1 VAASGIP
8 FDLEDTVRLIRLNDV
23 SLEFDGRPVLREAF
37 LKLRAGDRIGLIGKN
52 GTGKTSFLELIL
64 GRSQPTSGTIDV
76 TLGTTIGYFSQ
87 FSELDGDRSIRDI
100 LSDHFAAVHETQARL
115 DTIGEQLGDPGLD
128 ADSMTA
134 LLGEQGELFER
145 MDAIDGWS
153 YENTIDTVLTSLG
166 FDESLRGLPVD
177 RLSGGW
183 RNRAALARI
192 LVQSPDVLLL
202 DEPTN
207 FLDLDGVRWI
217 ENWLGRYLGA
227 VLVVSHDRQFLDGV
241 VTRIVEIENYRLQE
255 YEGDYS
261 AYVHA
266 KQSRLKMLE
275 RQFAHEEELL
285 AYEQAAS
292 AARREA
298 ARNPRPSDPSGAV
311 ARRLADIKKRQAPR
325 PIDQIITDIYG
336 GLRVSN
342 DLLEVVKLSKSFDG
356 HPLFDDLTFSLHRG
370 DRVAVL
376 GSNGSGKSTLLDV
389 LTGDTE
395 ADAGQVRWAKGV
407 RFVSYNRVYA
417 ELDLTDTVGHAVNA
431 YPDSLAFSATR
442 KSVGRFLAML
452 QFSDADLQQKIGTL
466 SGGQRARVAIAQCL
480 LSGAAV
486 IVLDEPTNHLDITST
501 QVMERA
507 LTHFPGAVLVVSHDR
522 FFVDKLAD
530 RLLIFDGTPQVT
542 ERAASGAL

>member
-1 VAASGIP
+1 VS
-8 FDLEDTVRLIRLNDV
+8 LIRLNDV
-23 SLEFDGRPVLREAF
+23 SIEFDGRTVLREAF
-37 LKLRAGDRIGLIGKN
+37 LKLRGGDRVGLIGKN
-52 GTGKTSFLELIL
+52 GTGKTTFLELVL
-64 GRSQPTSGTIDV
+64 GRIEPTAGSVDV

-87 FSELDGDRSIRDI
+87 FSELDGDRSIRSI
-100 LSDHFAAVHETQARL
+100 LGDHFAAVHETQARL
-115 DTIGEQLGDPGLD
+115 DAIGEQLAQPMDD
-128 ADSMTA
+128 ERMTA
-134 LLGEQGELFER
+134 LLTEQGELFER

-153 YENTIDTVLTSLG
+153 FENTIDTVLTSLG
-166 FDESLRGLPVD
+166 FDESRRELPVD

-183 RNRAALARI
+183 RNRAALAQI
-192 LVQSPDVLLL
+192 LVQAPDVLLL

-207 FLDLDGVRWI
+207 FLDLDGVRWV
-217 ENWLGRYLGA
+217 ETWLGRYQGA

-241 VTRIVEIENYRLQE
+241 VTRIVEIENHRLQE

-266 KQSRLKMLE
+266 KQSRLRMLE

-298 ARNPRPSDPSGAV
+298 ARNRSDDSFV
-311 ARRLADIKKRQAPR
+311 ARRLADIKKKQAPR
-325 PIDQIITDIYG
+325 PIDQIITDIYS

-342 DLLEVVKLSKSFDG
+342 DLLEVVRLSKGFGG
-356 HPLFDDLTFSLHRG
+356 HPLFTDVTFSLHRG
-370 DRVAVL
+370 DRVAVV
-376 GSNGSGKSTLLDV
+376 GSNGSGKSTLLEV
-389 LTGDTE
+389 LTGETE
-395 ADAGQVRWAKGV
+395 ADSGQVRWAKGA
-407 RFVSYNRVYA
+407 RFVSYNHVYA

-431 YPDSLAFSATR
+431 YPDSLAFSATK

-452 QFSDADLQQKIGTL
+452 QFSEAELKQKIGTL

-530 RLLIFDGTPQVT
+530 RLLVFDGTPTVT
-542 ERAASGAL
+542 LRPASGAL

>member
-1 VAASGIP
+1 MS
-8 FDLEDTVRLIRLNDV
+8 LIRLNDV
-23 SLEFDGRPVLREAF
+23 SIEFDGRPVVREAF

-64 GRSQPTSGTIDV
+64 GRLQPSSGTVDV

-87 FSELDGDRSIRDI
+87 FSELDGERSIREI
-100 LSDHFAAVHETQARL
+100 LSEHFAAVHETQGRL
-115 DTIGEQLGDPGLD
+115 DAIGEQLAHPMSDD
-128 ADSMTA
+128 AMTE
-134 LLGEQGELFER
+134 LLVEQGQLFER

-166 FDESLRGLPVD
+166 FDESRRDLPVD

-183 RNRAALARI
+183 RNRAALAKMLI
-192 LVQSPDVLLL
+192 QSPDVLLL

-217 ENWLGRYLGA
+217 ENWLARYLGA

-298 ARNPRPSDPSGAV
+298 ARNPSNAV

-342 DLLEVVKLSKSFDG
+342 DLLEVVKLTKGFG
-356 HPLFDDLTFSLHRG
+356 EGAPPLFSDLTFSLHRG

-389 LTGDTE
+389 LTGETD

-417 ELDLTDTVGHAVNA
+417 SLDLADSVGHAVNA
-431 YPDSLAFSATR
+431 YPDSLAFSATK

-452 QFSDADLQQKIGTL
+452 QFSEADLQQKIGNL

-530 RLLIFDGTPQVT
+530 RLLIFDGTPHVV

>member
-1 VAASGIP
+1 MS
-8 FDLEDTVRLIRLNDV
+8 LIRLNDV
-23 SLEFDGRPVLREAF
+23 GIEFEGRTVLREAF
-37 LKLRAGDRIGLIGKN
+37 LKLKAGDRVGLIGKN
-52 GTGKTSFLELIL
+52 GTGKSTLLELVL
-64 GRSQPTSGTIDV
+64 GRREPTTGTVDV
-76 TLGTTIGYFSQ
+76 TLGTTVGYFSQ
-87 FSELDGDRSIRDI
+87 FSELDGEQSIREI
-100 LSDHFAAVHETQARL
+100 LSGHFAAVHETQARL
-115 DTIGEQLGDPGLD
+115 DAIGEQLAEP
-128 ADSMTA
+128 MTA
-134 LLGEQGELFER
+134 EAMDALLTEQAELFER
-145 MDAIDGWS
+145 MEALDGWT
-153 YENTIDTVLTSLG
+153 YENAIDTVLTSLG
-166 FDESLRGLPVD
+166 FDDERRELPVD

-192 LVQSPDVLLL
+192 LIEAPDVLLL

-217 ENWLGRYLGA
+217 ETWLGRYAGA
-227 VLVVSHDRQFLDGV
+227 VLVVSHDRQFLDQV
-241 VTRIVEIENYRLQE
+241 VDRIVEIENHRLQE
-255 YEGDYS
+255 YDGDYS

-275 RQFAHEEELL
+275 KQFAHEEELL

-298 ARNPRPSDPSGAV
+298 ARNPNAL

-342 DLLEVVKLSKSFDG
+342 DLLEVVRLGKGFG
-356 HPLFDDLTFSLHRG
+356 GTPLFENLSFSLHRG
-370 DRVAVL
+370 DRIAVL
-376 GSNGSGKSTLLDV
+376 GANGSGKSTLLDV
-389 LTGDTE
+389 LTGETE
-395 ADAGQVRWAKGV
+395 ADSGQIRWAKGV
-407 RFVSYNRVYA
+407 RYVSYNRVFA

-431 YPDSLAFSATR
+431 YPDSLAFSATK
-442 KSVGRFLAML
+442 KSVARFLAML
-452 QFSDADLQQKIGTL
+452 QFSDADLQQRIGNL

-486 IVLDEPTNHLDITST
+486 IILDEPTNHLDITST

-530 RLLIFDGTPQVT
+530 RLLVFDGTPTVV
-542 ERAASGAL
+542 ERAATGAL

>member
-1 VAASGIP
+1 MS
-8 FDLEDTVRLIRLNDV
+8 LIRLNDV
-23 SLEFDGRPVLREAF
+23 SIEFDGKPVLREAF
-37 LKLRAGDRIGLIGKN
+37 LKLRQGDRIGLIGKN
-52 GTGKTSFLELIL
+52 GTGKTSFLEIVL
-64 GRSQPTSGTIDV
+64 GRREPSGGTVSV

-87 FSELDGDRSIRDI
+87 FSELDGEQSVQQT
-100 LSDHFAAVHETQARL
+100 LSGHFAAVHETQARL
-115 DTIGEQLGDPGLD
+115 DEIGGQLAEPMTD
-128 ADSMTA
+128 AAMTR
-134 LLGEQGELFER
+134 LLAEQGELFER
-145 MDAIDGWS
+145 MDAVGGWT

-166 FDESLRGLPVD
+166 FDQERRRLPVG

-183 RNRAALARI
+183 RNRAALALI
-192 LVQSPDVLLL
+192 LVQAPDVLLL

-217 ENWLGRYLGA
+217 EGWLGGFPGA

-241 VTRIVEIENYRLQE
+241 VTRIVEIENLRLQD
-255 YEGDYS
+255 YEGNYS

-292 AARREA
+292 TARREA
-298 ARNPRPSDPSGAV
+298 ARNPSNAV
-311 ARRLADIKKRQAPR
+311 TRRLADIKKRQAPR
-325 PIDQIITDIYG
+325 PIDQIITGIYD

-342 DLLEVVKLSKSFDG
+342 DLLTVTGLAKGFNGTPLFEGLSFD
-356 HPLFDDLTFSLHRG
+356 LQRG

-389 LTGDTE
+389 LTGETQ
-395 ADAGQVRWAKGV
+395 ADAGTVRWAKGA
-407 RFVSYNRVYA
+407 RFISYNQVFA
-417 ELDLTDTVGHAVNA
+417 ELDLTDSVGHAVNA
-431 YPDSLAFSATR
+431 YPDSLALTATK
-442 KSVGRFLAML
+442 KSVNRFLAML
-452 QFSDADLQQKIGTL
+452 QFSEADLQQKIGTL

-486 IVLDEPTNHLDITST
+486 IILDEPTNHLDITST

-507 LTHFPGAVLVVSHDR
+507 LTHFPGAVMVVSHDR

-530 RLLIFDGTPQVT
+530 RLLVFDGSPQVIET
-542 ERAASGAL
+542 PATGAL

>member
-1 VAASGIP
+1 MS
-8 FDLEDTVRLIRLNDV
+8 LIRLNDV
-23 SLEFDGRPVLREAF
+23 HLEFEGRPVLKEAF
-37 LKLRAGDRIGLIGKN
+37 LKLRQGDRVGLIGKN
-52 GTGKTSFLELIL
+52 GTGKTSFLELVL
-64 GRSQPTSGTIDV
+64 GRREPTSGTVDV
-76 TLGTTIGYFSQ
+76 TLGTTVGYFSQ
-87 FSELDGDRSIRDI
+87 FSELDGDRSVQQV
-100 LSDHFAAVHETQARL
+100 LSDLFADVHDTQARL
-115 DTIGEQLGDPGLD
+115 DEIGHRLAEPMDATELD
-128 ADSMTA
+128 R
-134 LLGEQGELFER
+134 LLAEQGELFER
-145 MDAIDGWS
+145 MDHIGGWT
-153 YENTIDTVLTSLG
+153 YETTIDTVLTRLG
-166 FDESLRGLPVD
+166 FDEERRHLPVD

-207 FLDLDGVRWI
+207 FLDLDGVKWI
-217 ENWLGRYLGA
+217 EGWLGGFA
-227 VLVVSHDRQFLDGV
+227 GGVLVVSHDRQFLDGV
-241 VTRIVEIENYRLQE
+241 VDRIVEIENYRLQE
-255 YEGDYS
+255 YEGNYS

-292 AARREA
+292 TARREA
-298 ARNPRPSDPSGAV
+298 ARNPSNAV

-325 PIDQIITDIYG
+325 PIDQIITSIYD
-336 GLRVSN
+336 GLKVSN
-342 DLLEVVKLSKSFDG
+342 DLLTVTGLAKGFGAE
-356 HPLFDDLTFSLHRG
+356 PLFDGVSFDLQRG
-370 DRVAVL
+370 DRVAVV

-389 LTGDTE
+389 LTGVAE
-395 ADAGQVRWAKGV
+395 PDAGTVRWAKGA
-407 RFVSYNRVYA
+407 RFVSYNQVVA
-417 ELDLTDTVGHAVNA
+417 ELDLADTVGHAVNA
-431 YPDSLAFSATR
+431 YPDSLAFSATK
-442 KSVGRFLAML
+442 KSVARFLAML

-507 LTHFPGAVLVVSHDR
+507 LTHFPGAVVVVSHDR

-530 RLLIFDGTPQVT
+530 RLLVFEGGGRVV
-542 ERAASGAL
+542 ERPATGAL

>member
-1 VAASGIP
+1 MS
-8 FDLEDTVRLIRLNDV
+8 LIRLNDV
-23 SLEFDGRPVLREAF
+23 RVEFDGRPVLREAY
-37 LKLRAGDRIGLIGKN
+37 LKLRRGDRVGLIGKN
-52 GTGKTSFLELIL
+52 GTGKTTFLELVL
-64 GRSQPTSGTIDV
+64 GRREPAAGVVDV

-87 FSELDGDRSIRDI
+87 FSELDGEQSTWQT
-100 LSDHFAAVHETQARL
+100 LSGHFARVHETQARL
-115 DTIGEQLGDPGLD
+115 DEIGAQLAAPGDD
-128 ADSMTA
+128 AEMTR
-134 LLGEQGELFER
+134 LLTEQGELFER
-145 MDAIDGWS
+145 MDAIGGWT

-166 FDESLRGLPVD
+166 FDEERRHLPVE

-183 RNRAALARI
+183 RNRAALALI
-192 LVQSPDVLLL
+192 LVQAPDVLLL

-207 FLDLDGVRWI
+207 FLDLDGVRWV
-217 ENWLGRYLGA
+217 EGWLSSFAGA

-241 VTRIVEIENYRLQE
+241 VTRIVEIENNRLQE
-255 YEGDYS
+255 YDGNYS

-285 AYEQAAS
+285 AYEQEAS
-292 AARREA
+292 TARREA
-298 ARNPRPSDPSGAV
+298 ARNPSNAI
-311 ARRLADIKKRQAPR
+311 ARRMADIKRRQAPR
-325 PIDQIITDIYG
+325 PIDQIITGIYE

-342 DLLEVVKLSKSFDG
+342 DLLTVTGLTKGFGGTLLFENLSFD
-356 HPLFDDLTFSLHRG
+356 LHRG
-370 DRVAVL
+370 DRIAIL

-389 LTGDTE
+389 LTGE
-395 ADAGQVRWAKGV
+395 APADAGTVRWAKGV
-407 RFVSYNRVYA
+407 RFASYNRVYA
-417 ELDLTDTVGHAVNA
+417 ELDLNDTVGHAVNA
-431 YPDSLAFSATR
+431 YPDSLAFAATK

-452 QFSDADLQQKIGTL
+452 QFSEAELQQRIGTL

-507 LTHFPGAVLVVSHDR
+507 LTHFPGAVVVVSHDR

-530 RLLIFDGTPQVT
+530 RLLVFEGSARVRETT
-542 ERAASGAL
+542 ATGAL

>member
-1 VAASGIP
+1 MS
-8 FDLEDTVRLIRLNDV
+8 LIRLNDV
-23 SLEFDGRPVLREAF
+23 SIEFDGRPVLKEAF
-37 LKLRAGDRIGLIGKN
+37 LKLKQGDRVGLIGKN
-52 GTGKTSFLELIL
+52 GTGKTSLLEVVL
-64 GRSQPTSGTIDV
+64 GRSEPSGGTRDV

-87 FSELDGDRSIRDI
+87 FSELDGEQSIQQI
-100 LSDHFAAVHETQARL
+100 LSGHFEQVHETQARL
-115 DTIGEQLGDPGLD
+115 DEIGMALAEPMADD
-128 ADSMTA
+128 AMTR
-134 LLGEQGELFER
+134 LLTEQGELFER
-145 MDAIDGWS
+145 MDHIGGWT
-153 YENTIDTVLTSLG
+153 YETTIDTVLTRLG
-166 FDESLRGLPVD
+166 FDEERRALSVG

-183 RNRAALARI
+183 RNRAALAQI

-207 FLDLDGVRWI
+207 FLDLDGVKWI
-217 ENWLGRYLGA
+217 ENWLSGFAGA

-241 VTRIVEIENYRLQE
+241 VTRIIELENYRLQE

-275 RQFAHEEELL
+275 KQFAHEEELL

-298 ARNPRPSDPSGAV
+298 ARNPSNAV

-325 PIDQIITDIYG
+325 PIDQIITGIYE

-342 DLLEVVKLSKSFDG
+342 DLLTVTGLTKSFG
-356 HPLFDDLTFSLHRG
+356 GAPLFEGLSFDVRRG

-376 GSNGSGKSTLLDV
+376 GANGSGKSTLLDV
-389 LTGDTE
+389 LTGETE
-395 ADAGQVRWAKGV
+395 ADFGTVRWAKGA
-407 RFVSYNRVYA
+407 RYVSYNRVYA
-417 ELDLTDTVGHAVNA
+417 ELDLEDTVGHAVNA
-431 YPDSLAFSATR
+431 YPDSLAFTATK

-452 QFSDADLQQKIGTL
+452 QFSEADLKQKIGTL

-507 LTHFPGAVLVVSHDR
+507 LTHFPGAVIVVSHDR

-530 RLLIFDGTPQVT
+530 RLLVFDGTPDVLET
-542 ERAASGAL
+542 AATGAL

>member
-1 VAASGIP
+1 
-8 FDLEDTVRLIRLNDV
+8 
-23 SLEFDGRPVLREAF
+23 
-37 LKLRAGDRIGLIGKN
+37 
-52 GTGKTSFLELIL
+52 
-64 GRSQPTSGTIDV
+64 
-76 TLGTTIGYFSQ
+76 
-87 FSELDGDRSIRDI
+87 
-100 LSDHFAAVHETQARL
+100 
-115 DTIGEQLGDPGLD
+115 
-128 ADSMTA
+128 M
-134 LLGEQGELFER
+134 
-145 MDAIDGWS
+145 
-153 YENTIDTVLTSLG
+153 LTSLG
-166 FDESLRGLPVD
+166 FDEERRHLPVD

-183 RNRAALARI
+183 RNRAALAMI
-192 LVQSPDVLLL
+192 LVQAPDVLLL

-217 ENWLGRYLGA
+217 EGWLGGFAGA

-241 VTRIVEIENYRLQE
+241 VDRIVEIENYRLQE
-255 YEGDYS
+255 YEGNYS

-298 ARNPRPSDPSGAV
+298 ARNPSNAV

-325 PIDQIITDIYG
+325 PIDQIITGIYD
-336 GLRVSN
+336 GLRVST
-342 DLLEVVKLSKSFDG
+342 DLLTVTGLTKGFNGTPLFEGLSFD
-356 HPLFDDLTFSLHRG
+356 LQRG

-395 ADAGQVRWAKGV
+395 ADAGTVRWAKGV
-407 RFVSYNRVYA
+407 RFVSYNRVYGS
-417 ELDLTDTVGHAVNA
+417 LDLDDTVGHAVNA
-431 YPDSLAFSATR
+431 YPDSLAFSATK
-442 KSVGRFLAML
+442 KSVNRFLAML
-452 QFSDADLQQKIGTL
+452 QFSEADLQQKISTL

-507 LTHFPGAVLVVSHDR
+507 LTHFPGAVVVVSHDR

-530 RLLIFDGTPQVT
+530 RLLVFDGTPRVRET
-542 ERAASGAL
+542 AATGAL

>member
-1 VAASGIP
+1 MS
-8 FDLEDTVRLIRLNDV
+8 LIRLNDV
-23 SLEFDGRPVLREAF
+23 SVTFDGRPVLREAF
-37 LKLRAGDRIGLIGKN
+37 LKLRAGDRVGLIGKN
-52 GTGKTSFLELIL
+52 GTGKTTFLELML
-64 GRSQPTSGTIDV
+64 GRIEPTSGTVDV
-76 TLGTTIGYFSQ
+76 TRGTTIGYFSQ
-87 FSELDGDRSIRDI
+87 FSELDGE
-100 LSDHFAAVHETQARL
+100 LSTWQTLSAHFAPVHETQARL
-115 DTIGEQLGDPGLD
+115 DAIGELLAHPLD
-128 ADSMTA
+128 VDAMSA
-134 LLGEQGELFER
+134 LLTEQGELFER

-153 YENTIDTVLTSLG
+153 FENTIDTVLTSLG
-166 FDESLRGLPVD
+166 FDEKRRHLPVE

-183 RNRAALARI
+183 RNRAALAQI
-192 LVQSPDVLLL
+192 LVQHPDVLLL

-217 ENWLGRYLGA
+217 ETWLSRYTGA

-255 YEGDYS
+255 YDGDYS

-275 RQFAHEEELL
+275 KQFAHEEELL

-298 ARNPRPSDPSGAV
+298 ARNPSNAI

-342 DLLEVVKLSKSFDG
+342 DLLEVVSLAKGFGAD
-356 HPLFDDLTFSLHRG
+356 PLFDGLSFSLHRG

-376 GSNGSGKSTLLDV
+376 GANGSGKSTLLDV

-417 ELDLTDTVGHAVNA
+417 ELDLGDTVGHAVNA
-431 YPDSLAFSATR
+431 YPDSLAFTATK
-442 KSVGRFLAML
+442 KSVGRFLALL
-452 QFSDADLQQKIGTL
+452 QFSESDLQQRIGTL

-507 LTHFPGAVLVVSHDR
+507 LTHFPGAVVVVSHDR

-530 RLLIFDGTPQVT
+530 RLLIFDGTPHVIEQ
-542 ERAASGAL
+542 AATGAL

>member
-1 VAASGIP
+1 MS
-8 FDLEDTVRLIRLNDV
+8 LIRLNDV
-23 SLEFDGRPVLREAF
+23 SKEYDGRLVLREAF
-37 LKLRAGDRIGLIGKN
+37 LKLRRGDRVGLIGKN
-52 GTGKTSFLELIL
+52 GTGKSTLLELIL
-64 GRSQPTSGTIDV
+64 QRQEPTGGTVDV

-87 FSELDGDRSIRDI
+87 FSELDGDQSIAEI
-100 LSDHFAAVHETQARL
+100 LSGHFADVHRTQARL
-115 DTIGEQLGDPGLD
+115 DEIGMLFADPMSD
-128 ADSMTA
+128 DEMTV
-134 LLGEQGELFER
+134 LLAEQGELLER
-145 MDAIDGWS
+145 MDHLGAWS
-153 YENTIDTVLTSLG
+153 YENTIDTVLTRLG
-166 FDESLRGLPVD
+166 FDVDRRALPVG

-183 RNRAALARI
+183 RNRAALAQI
-192 LVQSPDVLLL
+192 LIQQPDVLLL

-207 FLDLDGVRWI
+207 FLDLDGVKWI
-217 ENWLGRYLGA
+217 ESWLANFTGA

-241 VTRIVEIENYRLQE
+241 VTRIVEIENNRLQ
-255 YEGDYS
+255 DYDGNYS
-261 AYVHA
+261 DYVQA

-275 RQFAHEEELL
+275 KQFAHEEELL

-298 ARNPRPSDPSGAV
+298 ARNPSNAI
-311 ARRLADIKKRQAPR
+311 ARRLADIKKKQAPR
-325 PIDQIITDIYG
+325 PIDQIITGIYE

-342 DLLEVVKLSKSFDG
+342 DLLTVEGLAKGFDG
-356 HPLFDDLTFSLHRG
+356 SPLFEGLTFSLHRG

-389 LTGDTE
+389 LTGET
-395 ADAGQVRWAKGV
+395 APDAGSVRWAKGA
-407 RFVSYNRVYA
+407 RFISYNQVFA
-417 ELDLTDTVGHAVNA
+417 ALDLTDTVGHAVNA
-431 YPDSLAFSATR
+431 YPDSLAFSATK

-452 QFSDADLQQKIGTL
+452 QFSEDDLRQKIGTL

-507 LTHFPGAVLVVSHDR
+507 LAHFPGAVVVVSHDR

-530 RLLIFDGTPQVT
+530 RLLIFDGTLTVRET
-542 ERAASGAL
+542 AATGAL

>member
-1 VAASGIP
+1 MS
-8 FDLEDTVRLIRLNDV
+8 LIRLNDV
-23 SLEFDGRPVLREAF
+23 SIDLEGRQVLKEVY
-37 LKLRAGDRIGLIGKN
+37 LKLRRGDRIGLIGKN
-52 GTGKTSFLELIL
+52 GVGKSTLLELVL
-64 GRSQPTSGTIDV
+64 GRREPTGGTVDM
-76 TLGTTIGYFSQ
+76 TQGTTVGYFSQ
-87 FSELDGDRSIRDI
+87 FSELDGERSVHEI
-100 LSDHFAAVHETQARL
+100 LSAEFADVHDTQARI
-115 DTIGEQLGDPGLD
+115 DEIGMLLAEPMPD
-128 ADSMTA
+128 AEMNR
-134 LLGEQGELFER
+134 LLAEQGELLER
-145 MDAIDGWS
+145 MDAIDGWT
-153 YENTIDTVLTSLG
+153 YETTIDTVLTRLG
-166 FDESLRGLPVD
+166 FDDERRALPVD

-183 RNRAALARI
+183 RNRAALALL
-192 LVQSPDVLLL
+192 LVRAPDVLLL

-207 FLDLDGVRWI
+207 FLDLDGVKWV
-217 ENWLGRYLGA
+217 ENWLAGFGGA

-241 VTRIVEIENYRLQE
+241 VTRIIEIENYRLQE

-266 KQSRLKMLE
+266 KQSRLRMLE

-285 AYEQAAS
+285 AYEQDAA

-298 ARNPRPSDPSGAV
+298 ARNPSNAV
-311 ARRLADIKKRQAPR
+311 ARRLADIKKKQAPR
-325 PIDQIITDIYG
+325 PIDQIITSIYD

-342 DLLEVVKLSKSFDG
+342 DLLTVTRLTKGYGGE
-356 HPLFDDLTFSLHRG
+356 PLFEDVTFDLQRG

-389 LTGDTE
+389 VTGETE
-395 ADAGQVRWAKGV
+395 PDSGQVRWAKGAG
-407 RFVSYNRVYA
+407 FVSYNRVYA

-431 YPDSLAFSATR
+431 YPDSLAFSATK
-442 KSVGRFLAML
+442 KSVNRFLAML
-452 QFSDADLQQKIGTL
+452 QFSESDLQQKIGTL

-530 RLLIFDGTPQVT
+530 RLLVFEGAGRVVEQPAT
-542 ERAASGAL
+542 GAL

>member
-1 VAASGIP
+1 M
-8 FDLEDTVRLIRLNDV
+8 
-23 SLEFDGRPVLREAF
+23 EFDGRPVIREAF
-37 LKLRAGDRIGLIGKN
+37 LKLRAGDRVGLIGKN
-52 GTGKTSFLELIL
+52 GTGKTTFLELML
-64 GRSQPTSGTIDV
+64 GRLQPTTGTVDV
-76 TLGTTIGYFSQ
+76 TLGTTVGYFSQ
-87 FSELDGDRSIRDI
+87 FSELDGE
-100 LSDHFAAVHETQARL
+100 LSTWQTLSAHFAAVHETQARL
-115 DTIGEQLGDPGLD
+115 DAIGELLAHPLD
-128 ADSMTA
+128 HDAMTA
-134 LLGEQGELFER
+134 LLTEQGELFER

-153 YENTIDTVLTSLG
+153 YENAIDTVLTSLG
-166 FDESLRGLPVD
+166 FDEERRHLPVD

-183 RNRAALARI
+183 RNRAALAQI
-192 LVQSPDVLLL
+192 LIQHPDVLLL

-217 ENWLGRYLGA
+217 ENWLARYTGA

-255 YEGDYS
+255 YDGDYS

-298 ARNPRPSDPSGAV
+298 ARNPANAI

-325 PIDQIITDIYG
+325 PIDQIITDVYG

-342 DLLEVVKLSKSFDG
+342 DLLEVIGLTKSFGGTPLFEKLS
-356 HPLFDDLTFSLHRG
+356 FSLHRG

-389 LTGDTE
+389 LTGETD
-395 ADAGQVRWAKGV
+395 ADSGQVRWAKGV
-407 RFVSYNRVYA
+407 RYVSYNRVYA
-417 ELDLTDTVGHAVNA
+417 ELDLTDSVGHAVNA
-431 YPDSLAFSATR
+431 YPDSLAFTATK
-442 KSVGRFLAML
+442 KSVNRFLAML
-452 QFSDADLQQKIGTL
+452 QFSEADLQQKIGTL

-530 RLLIFDGTPQVT
+530 RLLVFDGTPHVT
-542 ERAASGAL
+542 ETAATGAL

>member
-1 VAASGIP
+1 MS
-8 FDLEDTVRLIRLNDV
+8 LIRLNDV
-23 SLEFDGRPVLREAF
+23 SIEFDGRPVIREAF
-37 LKLRAGDRIGLIGKN
+37 LKLRAGDRVGLIGKN
-52 GTGKTSFLELIL
+52 GTGKTTFLELML
-64 GRSQPTSGTIDV
+64 GRTEPSGGTVDV
-76 TLGTTIGYFSQ
+76 TRGTTIGYFSQ
-87 FSELDGDRSIRDI
+87 FSELDGELSIQET
-100 LSDHFAAVHETQARL
+100 LSGHFASVHETQARL
-115 DTIGEQLGDPGLD
+115 DAIGELLAHPMDED
-128 ADSMTA
+128 AMTA
-134 LLGEQGELFER
+134 LLAEQGELFER

-166 FDESLRGLPVD
+166 FDDERRGLPVD

-183 RNRAALARI
+183 RNRAALAQI
-192 LVQSPDVLLL
+192 LIQHPDVLLL

-217 ENWLGRYLGA
+217 ENWLARYTGA

-275 RQFAHEEELL
+275 KQFAHEEELL

-292 AARREA
+292 TARREA
-298 ARNPRPSDPSGAV
+298 ARNPSNAV

-342 DLLEVVKLSKSFDG
+342 DLLEVVGLTKSFGGD
-356 HPLFDDLTFSLHRG
+356 PLFENLSFSLHRG

-407 RFVSYNRVYA
+407 RFASYNRVYA
-417 ELDLTDTVGHAVNA
+417 ELDLNDTVGHAVNA
-431 YPDSLAFSATR
+431 YPDSLAFTATK

-452 QFSDADLQQKIGTL
+452 QFSESDLQQKIGTL

-507 LTHFPGAVLVVSHDR
+507 LTHFPGAVIVVSHDR

-530 RLLIFDGTPQVT
+530 RLLVFDGTASVVET
-542 ERAASGAL
+542 AATGAL

>member
-1 VAASGIP
+1 MS
-8 FDLEDTVRLIRLNDV
+8 LIRLNDV
-23 SLEFDGRPVLREAF
+23 SMQFDGRPVLREAY
-37 LKLRAGDRIGLIGKN
+37 LKLRRGDRVGLIGKN
-52 GTGKTSFLELIL
+52 GTGKTTFLELVL
-64 GRSQPTSGTIDV
+64 GRREPSGGTVDV

-87 FSELDGDRSIRDI
+87 FSELDGEQSTYAT
-100 LSDHFAAVHETQARL
+100 LSAHFTEVHETQARL
-115 DTIGEQLGDPGLD
+115 DEIGHALAERMTD
-128 ADSMTA
+128 AAMSR
-134 LLGEQGELFER
+134 LLAEQGELFER
-145 MDAIDGWS
+145 MDHIGGWT

-166 FDESLRGLPVD
+166 FDEERRHLPVD

-183 RNRAALARI
+183 RNRAALALI
-192 LVQSPDVLLL
+192 LVQAPDVLLL

-217 ENWLGRYLGA
+217 ENWLQGFAGA
-227 VLVVSHDRQFLDGV
+227 LLVVSHDRQFLDGV
-241 VTRIVEIENYRLQE
+241 VDRIIEIENHRLQE
-255 YEGDYS
+255 YEGNYS

-285 AYEQAAS
+285 ACKRAAS

-298 ARNPRPSDPSGAV
+298 ARNPSNAV

-325 PIDQIITDIYG
+325 PIDQIITGIYD

-342 DLLEVVKLSKSFDG
+342 DLLTVTGLAKGFNGTPLFEGLSFD
-356 HPLFDDLTFSLHRG
+356 LQRG

-389 LTGDTE
+389 LTGETE
-395 ADAGQVRWAKGV
+395 ADAGTVRWAKGV
-407 RFVSYNRVYA
+407 RFVSYNRVHA
-417 ELDLTDTVGHAVNA
+417 ELDLDDTVGHAVNA
-431 YPDSLAFSATR
+431 YPDSLAFTATK
-442 KSVGRFLAML
+442 KSGNRFLSML
-452 QFSDADLQQKIGTL
+452 QFSEADLQQKIGTL

-507 LTHFPGAVLVVSHDR
+507 LTHFPGAVIVVSHDR

-530 RLLIFDGTPQVT
+530 RLLVFDGGPRVR
-542 ERAASGAL
+542 EVAATGAL

>member
-1 VAASGIP
+1 MS
-8 FDLEDTVRLIRLNDV
+8 LIRLNDV
-23 SLEFDGRPVLREAF
+23 SLHFDGRPVLREAF
-37 LKLRAGDRIGLIGKN
+37 LKLRAGDRVGLIGKN
-52 GTGKTSFLELIL
+52 GTGKTSFLELVI
-64 GRSQPTSGTIDV
+64 GRIEPTGGTVDV

-87 FSELDGDRSIRDI
+87 FSELDGEQSVQQA
-100 LSDHFAAVHETQARL
+100 LSAHFVAVHETQARL
-115 DTIGEQLGDPGLD
+115 DEIGAKLAEPMTD
-128 ADSMTA
+128 AEMTR
-134 LLGEQGELFER
+134 LLAEQGELFER
-145 MDAIDGWS
+145 MDAIGGWS
-153 YENTIDTVLTSLG
+153 YETTIDTVLTRLG
-166 FDESLRGLPVD
+166 FDEERRHLPVD

-183 RNRAALARI
+183 RNRAALALI
-192 LVQSPDVLLL
+192 LVQAPDVLLL

-217 ENWLGRYLGA
+217 EGWLSGFPGA

-241 VTRIVEIENYRLQE
+241 VDRIVEIENHRLQE

-285 AYEQAAS
+285 AYEAAAS
-292 AARREA
+292 TARREA
-298 ARNPRPSDPSGAV
+298 ARNPGNAV

-325 PIDQIITDIYG
+325 PIDQIITSIYE

-342 DLLEVVKLSKSFDG
+342 DLLTVTGLAKCFGGEPLFEGLSFD
-356 HPLFDDLTFSLHRG
+356 LQRG

-376 GSNGSGKSTLLDV
+376 GSNGSGKSTLLDI
-389 LTGDTE
+389 LTGETE
-395 ADAGQVRWAKGV
+395 ADAGSVRWAKGA

-417 ELDLTDTVGHAVNA
+417 ELDLADTVGHAVNA
-431 YPDSLAFSATR
+431 YPDSLAFTATK
-442 KSVGRFLAML
+442 KSVARFLAML
-452 QFSDADLQQKIGTL
+452 QFSEAELQQKIGTL

-507 LTHFPGAVLVVSHDR
+507 LTHFPGAVVVVSHDR

-530 RLLIFDGTPQVT
+530 RLLVFDGTPTVK
-542 ERAASGAL
+542 ELAATGAL

>member
-1 VAASGIP
+1 MS
-8 FDLEDTVRLIRLNDV
+8 LIRLNDV
-23 SLEFDGRPVLREAF
+23 SIEFDGRPVLKEGF
-37 LKLRAGDRIGLIGKN
+37 LKLKKGDRVGLIGKN
-52 GTGKTSFLELIL
+52 GTGKSSLLEVVL
-64 GRSQPTSGTIDV
+64 GRREPSGGTRDA

-87 FSELDGDRSIRDI
+87 FSELDGEQSIQQT
-100 LSDHFAAVHETQARL
+100 LSAHFADVHETQARL
-115 DTIGEQLGDPGLD
+115 DEIALALAEPMGDD
-128 ADSMTA
+128 EMTR
-134 LLGEQGELFER
+134 LLTEQGELFER
-145 MDAIDGWS
+145 MDHIGGWT
-153 YENTIDTVLTSLG
+153 YETTIDTVLTRLG
-166 FDESLRGLPVD
+166 FDDERRALPVD

-183 RNRAALARI
+183 RNRAALALI
-192 LVQSPDVLLL
+192 LVQAPDVLLL

-207 FLDLDGVRWI
+207 FLDLDGVKWV
-217 ENWLGRYLGA
+217 ENWLQTFAGA

-241 VTRIVEIENYRLQE
+241 VDRIIEIENYRLQE

-275 RQFAHEEELL
+275 KQFAHEEELL
-285 AYEQAAS
+285 AYEQAAAS
-292 AARREA
+292 ARREA
-298 ARNPRPSDPSGAV
+298 ARNPSNAV

-325 PIDQIITDIYG
+325 PIDQIITSIYD
-336 GLRVSN
+336 GLKVSN
-342 DLLEVVKLSKSFDG
+342 DLLTVTGLTKGFGGDPLFEGVSFD
-356 HPLFDDLTFSLHRG
+356 LQRG
-370 DRVAVL
+370 DRVAII

-389 LTGDTE
+389 LTEDAA
-395 ADAGQVRWAKGV
+395 ADAGSVRWAKGA

-431 YPDSLAFSATR
+431 YPDSLAFTATK
-442 KSVGRFLAML
+442 KSVARFLAML
-452 QFSDADLQQKIGTL
+452 QFSDADLQQKIGNL

-507 LTHFPGAVLVVSHDR
+507 LTHFPGAVVVVSHDR

-530 RLLIFDGTPQVT
+530 RLLVFEGGGRVVEKPAT
-542 ERAASGAL
+542 GAL

>member
-1 VAASGIP
+1 MS
-8 FDLEDTVRLIRLNDV
+8 LIRLNDV
-23 SLEFDGRPVLREAF
+23 SIEFDGRPVLREAF
-37 LKLRAGDRIGLIGKN
+37 LKLRAGDRVGLIGKN
-52 GTGKTSFLELIL
+52 GTGKSSLLELAL
-64 GRSQPTSGTIDV
+64 GRLEPASGTVDV

-100 LSDHFAAVHETQARL
+100 LSDHFEPVHVTQRRL
-115 DTIGEQLGDPGLD
+115 DEIGEKLAEPMGDD
-128 ADSMTA
+128 EMTA
-134 LLGEQGELFER
+134 LLTEQGELFER

-166 FDESLRGLPVD
+166 FDEARRGLPVD

-192 LVQSPDVLLL
+192 LIQSPDVLLL

-217 ENWLGRYLGA
+217 ENWLGRYPGA

-292 AARREA
+292 TARREA
-298 ARNPRPSDPSGAV
+298 ARNPSNAV
-311 ARRLADIKKRQAPR
+311 ARRLADIKKKQAPR

-342 DLLEVVKLSKSFDG
+342 DLLEVVRLSKGFDG
-356 HPLFDDLTFSLHRG
+356 VPLIEGLSFSLHRG
-370 DRVAVL
+370 DRVAVV

-389 LTGDTE
+389 LTGETE
-395 ADAGQVRWAKGV
+395 ADSGQVRWARGA
-407 RFVSYNRVYA
+407 RFASYNRVYA

-431 YPDSLAFSATR
+431 YPDSLAFSATK

-452 QFSDADLQQKIGTL
+452 QFSDAELQQKIGSL
-466 SGGQRARVAIAQCL
+466 SGGQKARVAIAQCL

-530 RLLIFDGTPQVT
+530 RLLVFEGDGVVV